1 MKKIISLLITLAM
14 LIACL
19 PVTVMAET
27 TVSFTGKGT
36 QSDPYKIATAEQ
48 LKEMR
53 DFVNS
58 GDGKNDYE
66 KHFVLTADIDLGGQ
80 EWTPIGFT
88 ESSNNYAFTGTFDG
102 DGHVIKNFKITEVPT
117 FTNATATALPEGTT
131 TVYCNYVGLFGAVQG
146 GTIKNLGVEDVSIT
160 VDNKPDKSAINR
172 VGALVGRLTGTVTN
186 CYAKNITCRKLD
198 NCAGTNMS
206 GFIGVLRGTSTIT
219 DCYVNGFDV
228 DAENTGWIT
237 AIAFV
242 DAAEGKDNASVI
254 TNCYVVNAIKNR
266 VTKFYAFAVDEKGG
280 DKAPTLNNC
289 WSTAVDGSGAVASY
303 SRGNIGA
310 TKAGVV
316 AAMTESAGS
325 TYTVDKNKNAG
336 YPCLSFEKKALVP
349 ATSFAGGTGTQ
360 SDPYKIATAEQL
372 MYMRNLVNSGNG
384 LNDAEKHFVLTD
396 DIDLGG
402 QEWTPIGFTEG
413 TNKYA
418 FTGTFDGDGHVI
430 KNFKITEVPTFTNA
444 TATALPEGTTTVY
457 CNYVGLFGAVQ
468 GGTIKNL
475 GVEDVSIT
483 VDNKPDKSAINR
495 VGALVGRLTGTVTNC
510 YAKNITCRKLDN
522 CAGTNMSGFIGVLRG
537 TSTITDCY
545 VNGFDVDAENTG
557 WITAIAFVDA
567 AEGKDNASV
576 ITNCYVVN
584 AIKNRVTKF
593 YAFAVDE
600 KGGDNAVPTLNN
612 CWSTAVD
619 GSEAKANYSRGNLGA
634 TKDQIRAAFTGVSGY
649 QINDAINDGFPSL
662 RFETVEEDRDYVV
675 AAVVPGDNVY
685 VKLIANNN
693 VSGAQVYVATYDSN
707 GRLLDVDVAEVESPY
722 EFTTDVSSDGAYQL
736 KVFVWNG
743 YQSPLA
749 DAYEGKFINGALV
762 NTDELSYSISNGV
775 MTIEYANDIAD
786 YASFNDT
793 PWSGETT
800 VTKIVL
806 GSNVTGIGA
815 NAFSGFT
822 NLESIEIPEGVE
834 TIADNA
840 LPDTDFTIYGYAN
853 GAAEEY
859 ADAKNKTFQLKKLR
873 ILTIGNSHTLDHGQ
887 WNNEIWGDIKNAG
900 IETEIVYDRV
910 TNGGFQMYYED
921 SKDKDEYP
929 KSHYAQANDPSSP
942 NYKKYADK
950 LKNYKWDV
958 VLIQDYRES
967 ASAKK
972 DFTNAMAETVQWL
985 KEEQPD
991 AKIGW
996 IVDWN
1001 DKNYGIDDKAEL
1013 QQLYRNNT
1021 VTTVNKVEEMTA
1033 DKPDFIIPMGTAMQN
1048 VRTSYLWDVN
1058 NAPDCYTNYNNKDW
1072 CGSADK
1078 IVKYNI
1084 LERDGTHCSYE
1095 LGRYIM
1101 GAAVFGYIYSLYKDE
1116 LIGGNRVDFCDSL
1129 VTIPVTTGAEE
1140 WKGEFTDSIWD
1151 IIEETTENTIANPW
1165 TITNSDYTVD
1175 PAIAMADKV
1184 KNATYADFTPAGIV
1198 ATIKTLGNGFTVSE
1212 SDIEIDGDTAKV
1224 TFLYGYSQKTVTIS
1238 K

>member
-27 TVSFTGKGT
+27 TVSFTGEGT
-36 QSDPYKIATAEQ
+36 SSDPYKIANAEQ

-58 GDGKNDYE
+58 GDGKNDAGKY
-66 KHFVLTADIDLGGQ
+66 FVLTADIDLGGQ

-88 ESSNNYAFTGTFDG
+88 ESSNQYAFTGTFDG
-102 DGHVIKNFKITEVPT
+102 DGHVIKNFKITDI
-117 FTNATATALPEGTT
+117 PEGTT
-131 TVYCNYVGLFGAVQG
+131 VSYTNVGLFGAVQG

-172 VGALVGRLTGTVTN
+172 VGALVGRLAGTVTN

-206 GFIGVLRGTSTIT
+206 GFIGVLRGKSTIT

-228 DAENTGWIT
+228 DTAYTNIIT
-237 AIAFV
+237 AHAFV
-242 DAAEGKDNASVI
+242 DAAEGKNNESVI
-254 TNCYVVNAIKNR
+254 TNCYVVNAIKNG
-266 VTKFYAFAVDEKGG
+266 VTNFYAFAVEGKGG

-289 WSTAVDGSGAVASY
+289 WSTAVDGSGAVASH
-303 SRGNIGA
+303 SRGNLGA

-349 ATSFAGGTGTQ
+349 ATDFAGGNGTS

-372 MYMRNLVNSGNG
+372 MYMRNLVNSGDG
-384 LNDAEKHFVLTD
+384 KNDAGKYFVLTA

-402 QEWTPIGFTEG
+402 QEWTPIGFTESS
-413 TNKYA
+413 NQYA

-430 KNFKITEVPTFTNA
+430 KNFKITDI
-444 TATALPEGTTTVY
+444 PEGTTVSYT
-457 CNYVGLFGAVQ
+457 NVGLFGAVQ

-495 VGALVGRLTGTVTNC
+495 VGALVGRLAGTVTNC

-537 TSTITDCY
+537 KSTITDCY
-545 VNGFDVDAENTG
+545 VNGFDVDTAYTNI
-557 WITAIAFVDA
+557 ITAHAFVDA
-567 AEGKDNASV
+567 AEGKNNESV

-584 AIKNRVTKF
+584 AIKNGVTNF
-593 YAFAVDE
+593 YAFAVE
-600 KGGDNAVPTLNN
+600 GKGGDKAPTLNN
-612 CWSTAVD
+612 CWSTADD
-619 GSEAKANYSRGNLGA
+619 GSGAVALHSRGNLGA
-634 TKDQIRAAFTGVSGY
+634 TKDLIREAFKDVSGY

-662 RFETVEEDRDYVV
+662 SFETVEEGSDYVV
-675 AAVVPGDNVY
+675 AAVVPGDKVY

-707 GRLLDVDVAEVESPY
+707 GRLLDVDVAEVVSPY
-722 EFTTDVSSDGAYQL
+722 EFTTNVSTSGAYTV

-743 YQSPLA
+743 DQSPLA
-749 DAYEGKFINGALV
+749 DAYEGKFINGKLV

-786 YASFNDT
+786 YASFKDT

-822 NLESIEIPEGVE
+822 NLESIEIPEAVE

-840 LPDTDFTIYGYAN
+840 LPNTDFTIYGYAN

-873 ILTIGNSHTLDHGQ
+873 ILTIGNSHTLDHGE
-887 WNNEIWGDIKNAG
+887 WNKEIWGDIADAG

-910 TNGGFQMYYED
+910 TNGGFKMYYED
-921 SKDKDEYP
+921 SFDTKGYP
-929 KSHYAQANDPSSP
+929 KSHYAQAHNPSSP
-942 NYKKYADK
+942 NYSKYADK

-967 ASAKK
+967 ASAEE
-972 DFTNAMAETVQWL
+972 DFTDAMAKTVQWL

-1001 DKNYGIDDKAEL
+1001 DKNYGIDDKARL
-1013 QQLYRNNT
+1013 QQLYYDNT
-1021 VTTVNKVEEMTA
+1021 VTTVNKVKAMTA

-1048 VRTSYLWDVN
+1048 VRTSYLWDVK
-1058 NAPDCYTNYNNKDW
+1058 NAPDCYTNYDNKDW
-1072 CGSADK
+1072 CGSAEE
-1078 IVKYNI
+1078 IVTYNL

-1101 GAAVFGYIYSLYKDE
+1101 GAAVFGYIYSKYQDK
-1116 LIGGNRVDFCDSL
+1116 LIGGDVVDFCKAL
-1129 VTIPVTTGAEE
+1129 KTMPVTTGAEE

-1151 IIEETTENTIANPW
+1151 IVKETTKNTIANPW
-1165 TITNSDYTVD
+1165 EITNSVYTVD
-1175 PAIAMADKV
+1175 PAIAKAV
-1184 KNATYADFTPAGIV
+1184 EVENATYADFTPAGIV
-1198 ATIKTLGNGFTVSE
+1198 ATIKKLGNGFTVSE
-1212 SDIEIDGDTAKV
+1212 SDIEFDGNTATV
-1224 TFLYGYSQKTVTIS
+1224 TFLYGYSEKTVTIS
-1238 K
+1238 KK